1 MKLSDTVW
9 GVLLLGLSAVVLWHI
24 QSFPPM
30 PGQRF
35 GPAVFPGVTA
45 IALGVCALLLIGKG
59 LAHRR
64 EAGDEHVWGRLEPW
78 TRSTRHLTAFL
89 LVIGVNVFYIFAS
102 APLGFIPTCVAY
114 LSALFLVFGVRGRW
128 ILPIAILVTLGIHY
142 AFYKL
147 LKVPLPWGILQ
158 RYAW

>member
-9 GVLLLGLSAVVLWHI
+9 GVLLLVFSAVVLWHI
-24 QSFPPM
+24 QGFPPM

-45 IALGVCALLLIGKG
+45 AALGVCALLLIGKG
-59 LAHRR
+59 IAQRR
-64 EAGDEHVWGRLEPW
+64 AAGDEHVWGSFAPW
-78 TRSTRHLTAFL
+78 TRSARHLTAFL
-89 LVIGVNVFYIFAS
+89 LVVGVNVFYIVAS
-102 APLGFIPTCVAY
+102 SPLGFIPTSIAY
-114 LSALFLVFGVRGRW
+114 LAALFLVFGVPLRW
-128 ILPIAILVTLGIHY
+128 IVPIALAVTLGIHY

-147 LKVPLPWGILQ
+147 LKVPLPWGLLQ